1 MRGPDRA
8 RPALFAG
15 QLVVEAAQGDGERLQ
30 RRQRGP
36 VRVRSARAAGWRGEG
51 SYRKSIVKLSLETR
65 PNCMMTG
72 PSGVAGV
79 APAAEPSVP
88 LCMSWKFFTL
98 AIVTR
103 PLKLRT

>member
-1 MRGPDRA
+1 MANACNGDSGALYARDQRA
-8 RPALFAG
+8 C
-15 QLVVEAAQGDGERLQ
+15 
-30 RRQRGP
+30 
-36 VRVRSARAAGWRGEG
+36 GWLAGEG